1 MTSTKAG
8 SAICG
13 CDNPDDCTHKI
24 DVTLG
29 DKTFSYEQLL
39 PFPAVLYYVVPKPE
53 NETDKPKLPI
63 KLSAFSKGCISHNL
77 NCPIG
82 NLSGENGLPI
92 AQFSPTKPY
101 TGELVYSKKINDF
114 SLAENSP
121 ITILQRFLSRDFDS
135 HIEER
140 FYIRADECSG
150 KPLIDKKYKLADK
163 ILTATIGNKA
173 ILGSNIH
180 LVLNERQEFNV
191 AIGAAEEIEKYTD
204 EQRRQQQKET
214 NRKNGMRHKGSQGWR
229 RNTKPYEVRNSLTIE
244 GKITAEKGTET
255 RSWSKE
261 LEFEFKKGKKKL
273 GPIDTAINSIGKFN
287 DILAFGHDQD
297 KFRVINLDL
306 IYPSI
311 NISGGY
317 ELAHSD
323 EYNLFYKYNA
333 DITATPL
340 VGLELRADVIQIF
353 SAYFKVNKLVTKI
366 REKGEELEQEVKQGK
381 NGAFY
386 GAQLDLILS
395 GDLSVMFGWESDD
408 KGEWSFKKDTVLETG
423 FGIRAETNI
432 RGGVRYYAVNGYFD
446 ASAQIAAKVLVALE
460 STEKS
465 MELVLYHDGITASAS
480 VGYGMGLGD
489 DVKGSNEDILKEES
503 KQGQEETDIEGV
515 EERDWIFQKPLSK
528 EESKYRISLG

>member
-8 SAICG
+8 SAVCD

-29 DKTFSYEQLL
+29 DKTFSYEQLF
-39 PFPAVLYYVVPKPE
+39 PFPATLYYVVPKPE
-53 NETDKPKLPI
+53 DKADKPKIPI
-63 KLSAFSKGCISHNL
+63 KLSAISKGCISHNP

-82 NLSGENGLPI
+82 NLSGENGMPV
-92 AQFSPTKPY
+92 AQFSPNKPY
-101 TGELVYSKKINDF
+101 AGELVYSKKISDF
-114 SLAENSP
+114 SLMENSP
-121 ITILQRFLSRDFDS
+121 IVILQRFLSRDFGS
-135 HIEER
+135 HIEEER
-140 FYIRADECSG
+140 FYVRADECSG

-173 ILGSNIH
+173 ILGSDIH
-180 LVLNERQEFNV
+180 LVLNEKQEFNV
-191 AIGAAEEIEKYTD
+191 AIGASEEIEKLTD

-214 NRKNGMRHKGSQGWR
+214 NRNNGMRHKGSQGWR

-273 GPIDTAINSIGKFN
+273 GPIDTAIDSIGKFN
-287 DILAFGHDQD
+287 DLLAFGNDQD

-306 IYPSI
+306 IYPLI
-311 NISGGY
+311 NISGSY
-317 ELAHSD
+317 ELTHSD
-323 EYNLFYKYNA
+323 KYKLFYKYNA

-353 SAYFKVNKLVTKI
+353 AAYFKVNKLVAKI

-408 KGEWSFKKDTVLETG
+408 KGEWSFKKDAVLETG

-432 RGGVRYYAVNGYFD
+432 RGGVRYYAINGYFD

-465 MELVLYHDGITASAS
+465 MELVLYHDGIQASAS
-480 VGYGMGLGD
+480 VKYGVGIKTKKSD
-489 DVKGSNEDILKEES
+489 DEIDNDGELNHEDEP
-503 KQGQEETDIEGV
+503 IEK
-515 EERDWIFQKPLSK
+515 DWIFQDPLPK
-528 EESKYRISLG
+528 EKSTYRISLG